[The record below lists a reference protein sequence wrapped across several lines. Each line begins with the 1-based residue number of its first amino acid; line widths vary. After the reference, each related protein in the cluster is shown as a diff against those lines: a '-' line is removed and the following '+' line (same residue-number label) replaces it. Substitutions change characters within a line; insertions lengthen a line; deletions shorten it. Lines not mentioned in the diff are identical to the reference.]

1 MCEDAHT
8 RRTRPPDTTTPR
20 LSTTPRKRLT
30 GEERRAAIL
39 DAALAVFAQHGYH
52 GSSIDDIAR
61 EGGVSKALIYEHF
74 ASKAD
79 LYAELLEDQAG
90 QLFSTLAEAIS
101 EAGRSASARLTVGFD
116 AFYGF
121 VEEHRVAWRMLFR
134 EATDPEAVAVL
145 DRITAEVTNFVAA
158 VIAEDPGA
166 RRGEDDA
173 ETREHGVQVIAQLL
187 VGALQS
193 LANWWADHDELP
205 RQRIVEMTMDF
216 AWLGL
221 QRLSQGERWQ
231 TPAS

>member
-1 MCEDAHT
+1 
-8 RRTRPPDTTTPR
+8 

-39 DAALAVFAQHGYH
+39 DAALAVFAERGYH
-52 GSSIDDIAR
+52 ASSIDDIAR
-61 EGGVSKALIYEHF
+61 KGGISKALIYEHF
-74 ASKAD
+74 ASKQD
-79 LYAELLEDQAG
+79 LYAELLEQHAG
-90 QLFSTLAEAIS
+90 ELFSALAEAIS
-101 EAGRSASARLTVGFD
+101 EAGRSATARLAVGFD

-145 DRITAEVTNFVAA
+145 DRITAEVTAFVAG
-158 VIAEDPGA
+158 VIAEDPGV
-166 RRGEDDA
+166 RRNEVDA
-173 ETREHGVQVIAQLL
+173 EHGVQVIAQLL

-193 LANWWADHDELP
+193 LANWWADHQELP

-221 QRLSQGERWQ
+221 QRLGQGERWH
-231 TPAS
+231 TASS